1 MSKCKNLIQR
11 KRNLFERV
19 QLVQLST
26 MVQWYY
32 CTTVPH
38 SEVFNNETNQ

>member
-11 KRNLFERV
+11 KRNLMFEV
-19 QLVQLST
+19 HLVQLGT

-32 CTTVPH
+32 CTIVPQ